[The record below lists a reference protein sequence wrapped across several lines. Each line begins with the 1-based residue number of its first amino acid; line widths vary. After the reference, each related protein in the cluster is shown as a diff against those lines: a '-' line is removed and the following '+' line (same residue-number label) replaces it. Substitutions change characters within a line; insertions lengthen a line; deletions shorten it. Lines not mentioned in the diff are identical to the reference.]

1 MFGHSGM
8 YLLDINTIYRGY
20 TNLEGCDTICLQLLN
35 SILYLNKFCSL
46 RYGLCQLNYGS
57 ATYSN
62 RNNIKIVSANR
73 QQSDNK
79 HVCCFDD
86 AQPEE
91 APAKN
96 FVINQ
101 LIACSR
107 VLQTYSLYK
116 QALPSIKC
124 INEDLI
130 DAYDTTARPYKV
142 ADLIGIPTLGCQI
155 VEAKLLALGKHSYK
169 HKDIR
174 YTVVSSIY
182 SGKGTGKVQVLQKGR
197 YTGRKT

>member
-8 YLLDINTIYRGY
+8 YLLDINTMRRGY
-20 TNLEGCDTICLQLLN
+20 TNLEGYDTVCLQLLN
-35 SILYLNKFCSL
+35 SIPYLNEFYSL
-46 RYGLCQLNYGS
+46 RYRLCQLDYGP

-62 RNNIKIVSANR
+62 RNNIKMVSANR

-107 VLQTYSLYK
+107 VLQAYCLYK

-130 DAYDTTARPYKV
+130 DAYDTTARPYEV

-169 HKDIR
+169 YKDIGHAI
-174 YTVVSSIY
+174 VPSIY

-197 YTGRKT
+197 CTGRKT